1 MGLGQ
6 QETRCQTE
14 ELRVECTTR
23 NHRHAL
29 LNTYNCAP
37 ANMRSYY
44 GNQVTRLTRFYILS
58 GSLTIILQ
66 LRLCSPPELDNIAGI
81 TGGAGECLERCQGPI
96 VDVERLPS
104 LKNEEALAGLL
115 SQYENI
121 KYPLKNNITYPFAMK
136 GGKDER
142 ELECSVIF

>member
-1 MGLGQ
+1 M
-6 QETRCQTE
+6 
-14 ELRVECTTR
+14 
-23 NHRHAL
+23 
-29 LNTYNCAP
+29 
-37 ANMRSYY
+37 
-44 GNQVTRLTRFYILS
+44 S

-66 LRLCSPPELDNIAGI
+66 LRLCSPLELDNIAGI

-121 KYPLKNNITYPFAMK
+121 KYPHHNNITYPFAMK
-136 GGKDER
+136 GEGGNKD
-142 ELECSVIF
+142 LGFTGHHIFSS

>member
-1 MGLGQ
+1 M
-6 QETRCQTE
+6 E
-14 ELRVECTTR
+14 
-23 NHRHAL
+23 
-29 LNTYNCAP
+29 
-37 ANMRSYY
+37 
-44 GNQVTRLTRFYILS
+44 

-66 LRLCSPPELDNIAGI
+66 LRLCSPLELENITGI

-121 KYPLKNNITYPFAMK
+121 KYPDHNNITYPFAMK

-142 ELECSVIF
+142 ELECSVIFLVLEFKNRLKFVKISFATSTFDRIKKVQLYKEIENEKIILDHLTT